1 VGWFLRFAH
10 PFFLWFSSSP
20 TQKAK
25 PDRRK
30 ERWGQQK
37 SSGLTRP
44 PSNSSPSSSSIH
56 IFLSLAEPPCFSTQL
71 LFFDDSTVL
80 RPARS
85 SSLPV
90 FSPAREKY
98 IPKAPSLTRRPAA
111 AEIRHEAVASNLPR
125 LGRNYVAELL
135 CRRGSAWN
143 RTKGAQIG
151 EFGREGP
158 KGTLPTCLTKP
169 RAASPAMVV
178 ARL

>member
-10 PFFLWFSSSP
+10 SFSSGFLLLQLKRQNLIEEKKGGDSKNRTVSLVLLPILPRRLLQSTSSSP
-20 TQKAK
+20 
-25 PDRRK
+25 
-30 ERWGQQK
+30 W
-37 SSGLTRP
+37 
-44 PSNSSPSSSSIH
+44 PS
-56 IFLSLAEPPCFSTQL
+56 PPCFSTQL

-85 SSLPV
+85 SSLRV
-90 FSPAREKY
+90 FSLAREKN